1 MPAEEPSIAAH
12 ASELVLEF
20 LASRGLASDEVRAAL
35 EREASSGANSSGATS
50 ESKNSADGE
59 EAAPA
64 PAGKRDPSLLEGL
77 ILRSR
82 RAESEAA
89 APTAE
94 QEAALRPN
102 PRPARAPAA
111 SGAPPAWYDP
121 AADPVEDE
129 WADDD
134 DLGYRRVPLS
144 EAALAAFVGSHR
156 RAPPPPGP
164 AERDAIFERYE
175 QIAATAEAETAELA
189 ANAGGDGFESGPT
202 KDRPGRAF
210 GADAPTP
217 APPVA
222 VALADAL
229 PAADAAPEGGGDEV
243 KEVTVRLDLATDAIA
258 ADSPVDP
265 TTGGDA
271 AAAEANARAAAAEA
285 EAALAAAA
293 AAAAAA
299 LALVAAGTVN
309 GQR

>member
-64 PAGKRDPSLLEGL
+64 PAGTRDPSLLEGL

-82 RAESEAA
+82 RAESEAP

-94 QEAALRPN
+94 QDAALRPN

-129 WADDD
+129 GRTTTSATAAC
-134 DLGYRRVPLS
+134 RRPRPRWPPS
-144 EAALAAFVGSHR
+144 SARTAA
-156 RAPPPPGP
+156 APPPPGA

-189 ANAGGDGFESGPT
+189 ADAGGDDFESGPT
-202 KDRPGRAF
+202 KDRPGARS
-210 GADAPTP
+210 APTRRRRRRRWRSRS
-217 APPVA
+217 PPTPCPPPTRRPRA
-222 VALADAL
+222 V
-229 PAADAAPEGGGDEV
+229 
-243 KEVTVRLDLATDAIA
+243 TR
-258 ADSPVDP
+258 
-265 TTGGDA
+265 
-271 AAAEANARAAAAEA
+271 
-285 EAALAAAA
+285 
-293 AAAAAA
+293 
-299 LALVAAGTVN
+299 
-309 GQR
+309 